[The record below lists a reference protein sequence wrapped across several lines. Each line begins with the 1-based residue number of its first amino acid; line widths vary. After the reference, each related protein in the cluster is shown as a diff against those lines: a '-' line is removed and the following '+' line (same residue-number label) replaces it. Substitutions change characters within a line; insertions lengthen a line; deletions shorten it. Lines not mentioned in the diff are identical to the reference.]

1 MKRVIVS
8 RHLGAIQWLQEEYPK
23 LVHGAVIV
31 DSATL
36 GLIRGAHVVGNL
48 PMHLACL
55 AASVTAIHFEGD
67 APRGRE
73 YTAQD
78 MRAAGARL
86 CRYHVTN
93 LSSWEQCGADVTDA
107 DCVALEA
114 SRLAREEGRAIEE
127 RVCDL
132 TLSSTPRADLARMD
146 QEVEDEE
153 VFRDKLGA
161 ALADIARA
169 RKKG

>member
-23 LVHGAVIV
+23 LVHGALIV
-31 DSATL
+31 DSASP
-36 GLIRGAHVVGNL
+36 GLIGGRHVVGNL

-55 AASVTAIHFEGD
+55 AASVTIEFVGD

-93 LSSWEQCGADVTDA
+93 LSSWKQCGAHVTDA
-107 DCVALEA
+107 DCVALA
-114 SRLAREEGRAIEE
+114 AIALARQGE
-127 RVCDL
+127 
-132 TLSSTPRADLARMD
+132 
-146 QEVEDEE
+146 
-153 VFRDKLGA
+153 
-161 ALADIARA
+161 
-169 RKKG
+169 